1 MAARVRKP
9 KFSDDS
15 DLPPNY
21 RTYAERE
28 ARLRAELGRNSAIWG
43 RQFFGYGG
51 GVVDKVAAKETLR
64 LMQEAAQEIDMIRGW
79 RAGFSILG
87 KRGRETR

>member
-9 KFSDDS
+9 RFSDDS

-21 RTYAERE
+21 RTYSERE
-28 ARLRAELGRNSAIWG
+28 ARLSAELSKNSSIWG

-51 GVVDKVAAKETLR
+51 GTVDKVAAKETLK
-64 LMQEAAQEIDMIRGW
+64 LMESARAEIMQIRGW

-87 KRGRETR
+87 KRFRGEK

>member
-9 KFSDDS
+9 RFSDDS

-21 RTYAERE
+21 RTYSERE
-28 ARLRAELGRNSAIWG
+28 ARLRVELGKNNAAWG

-51 GVVDKVAAKETLR
+51 ATVDKAAAKETLR
-64 LMQEAAQEIDMIRGW
+64 LMQEAAREIDMIRGW
-79 RAGFSILG
+79 RQGFSILG
-87 KRGRETR
+87 KKNREGK